1 MNPAAGGRAPPP
13 RWPLIDALKA
23 LACLLIVAHHFSR
36 YGPLPAAAWPLAP
49 ALFDAVARDGRLA
62 VQVFLV
68 LGGFLTA
75 ASLAPEGELRAGHPG
90 LRLFQRYVRLASP
103 YLAALVACVL
113 VEALVRPALPGDD
126 VPGQPS
132 FVQMVAH
139 ALLLQDLLNQPALS
153 TGVWYVAVDFQLYG
167 LALLLFWVAALWR
180 RQGRL
185 DASVARALAVLMVT
199 GLTSASLVVFNR
211 HSALDDTGIYF
222 FGSYGL
228 GMLAFWAG
236 RLRGPRSRIAAG
248 LALALLG
255 GVALWIDWRSRIALA
270 LVATLLLML
279 AQPRGWL
286 ALPVWAPLGRLGTWA
301 YALFLI
307 HFPVLLLVSASAQ
320 TGLAPLTPWQA
331 LAALV
336 AAFVLS
342 VGAARMLHERVELR
356 AMSWRAPAVWGTGL
370 LLSGLAVGL

>member
-36 YGPLPAAAWPLAP
+36 YGPLPVAAWPLAP
-49 ALFDAVARDGRLA
+49 TLFEVLAREGRLA

-90 LRLFQRYVRLASP
+90 LRLVQRYVRLASP

-132 FVQMVAH
+132 LVQMVAH

-185 DASVARALAVLMVT
+185 DVKVARALTVLMVA
-199 GLTSASLVVFNR
+199 GLTSTSLVVFNR
-211 HSALDDTGIYF
+211 HSVLDETGLYF

-236 RLRGPRSRIAAG
+236 RLRARRGRIAA
-248 LALALLG
+248 LLVLALLG
-255 GVALWIDWRSRIALA
+255 GVALWIDWRSRVAIALIA
-270 LVATLLLML
+270 SLFLVL

-286 ALPVWAPLGRLGTWA
+286 AVQVWSPLQRMGAWS

-320 TGLAPLTPWQA
+320 INLEQVAPWQA
-331 LAALV
+331 LGALV

-342 VGAARMLHERVELR
+342 VGAARTLHERVEAR
-356 AMSWRAPAVWGTGL
+356 ATSWRMPAVWGAGL